1 VSSSGYDLDAAQ
13 FAAIDRL
20 AVLGERRR
28 GVYLHGPVGRGKS
41 FLADAFFDV
50 LPVKRKR
57 RVHFHAFFHE
67 LHTRI
72 SSRLHERGAVA
83 RAVRELAGRCD
94 VLAFDEF
101 HLHDVGD
108 AMLMTRLLEELKARG
123 VMIIATSNYP
133 PDGLLPNPLY
143 HDHFLP
149 GIALVRE
156 LMDTVSLDGPVDYR
170 HLHGHPRSR
179 FETGTIVTHRT
190 LPASPVT
197 LEVNGRAIT
206 ALGCDEGSFH
216 PPQADESSPRRSRSR
231 IWFDFGDLCEKP
243 TSTQDYLVLADH
255 YDDWVIAGVPRLETC
270 DREARQRF
278 ANVVDVLVDR
288 DVRLTLVSE
297 HSLDEIVG
305 GRALDLARTASR
317 LEMINTNGRTGPLA
331 APPITSSGCG
341 TSLGRLRNS

>member
-1 VSSSGYDLDAAQ
+1 MDLRDGLFARVASSGYELDEAQ
-13 FAAIDRL
+13 VRAVERL
-20 AVLGERRR
+20 AGLGERRR

-50 LPVKRKR
+50 LPVRHKR

-67 LHTRI
+67 LHARI

-83 RAVRELAGRCD
+83 HALKELIGRCD

-108 AMLMTRLLEELKARG
+108 AMLMTRLLEELRARR

-149 GIALVRE
+149 GIALVEE
-156 LMDTVSLDGPVDYR
+156 LMDTVELDGPTDYR
-170 HLHGHPRSR
+170 HLRGRARSR
-179 FETGTIVTHRT
+179 FETGAVVRAVE
-190 LPASPVT
+190 LPAVPVV
-197 LEVNGRAIT
+197 LDVGGRAIT
-206 ALGCDEGSFH
+206 ALGVDG
-216 PPQADESSPRRSRSR
+216 RR

-243 TSTQDYLVLADH
+243 TSTADYLALADH
-255 YDDWVIAGVPRLETC
+255 HDDWVVVGVPRLETC
-270 DREARQRF
+270 DREAQQRF

-288 DVRLTLVSE
+288 DARLTLVSD
-297 HSLDEIVG
+297 HPLAEIVG

-317 LEMINTNGRTGPLA
+317 LELINSIG
-331 APPITSSGCG
+331 
-341 TSLGRLRNS
+341 